1 MRNKTNNR
9 HSIRPAKRMLKH
21 ERISIFMHVPRAVKR
36 QVLNENLI
44 EIIFSSDKI
53 IEVIKKVKQ
62 ETFSLFQ

>member
-1 MRNKTNNR
+1 
-9 HSIRPAKRMLKH
+9 
-21 ERISIFMHVPRAVKR
+21 MHVPRAVKR

>member
-1 MRNKTNNR
+1 
-9 HSIRPAKRMLKH
+9 MLKH
-21 ERISIFMHVPRAVKR
+21 ERISIFMHVPRAVER